1 MHRIPGSCTRRKKV
15 CSWHQPGQFIGSQI
29 VGLGSAPLLYLVYAF
44 LVIVVIQTNA
54 GLSDRFSG
62 FVEHFAPDH
71 GIGRQ
76 LQHQRF
82 GIESRSRDD
91 CRRELIV
98 LIIRGSDESAFRASR
113 SLDQRTWRNVWGIN
127 ATDSGGLVRPG
138 DSGAPVK
145 LENGGAVLGQ
155 VVAAYGMILASGRY
169 QMALVQ
175 DISTMV
181 DFVRTHYSLSA
192 VSIE

>member
-1 MHRIPGSCTRRKKV
+1 MHRIPGSCTRRQKV

-98 LIIRGSDESAFRASR
+98 LIIRGGNEPAFRTAERILSR
-113 SLDQRTWRNVWGIN
+113 SNVLKREPAI
-127 ATDSGGLVRPG
+127 
-138 DSGAPVK
+138 
-145 LENGGAVLGQ
+145 
-155 VVAAYGMILASGRY
+155 
-169 QMALVQ
+169 
-175 DISTMV
+175 
-181 DFVRTHYSLSA
+181 FLSDDGF
-192 VSIE
+192 ELL